1 VLVIMAIQGGIKPMT
16 YVDVFLVAV
25 PTAKKTQYLNHSKA
39 MSPIMKDLGALSIT
53 ECWGDDI
60 PDGKLTSFPLAVKA
74 QAHETVVVSMA
85 TWPSKAVRDAAWA
98 KMMEDPQMNDTNM
111 PMPFDGKR
119 LILGGFE
126 EIYRL

>member
-1 VLVIMAIQGGIKPMT
+1 MT

-60 PDGKLTSFPLAVKA
+60 PDGKVTSFPLAVKA